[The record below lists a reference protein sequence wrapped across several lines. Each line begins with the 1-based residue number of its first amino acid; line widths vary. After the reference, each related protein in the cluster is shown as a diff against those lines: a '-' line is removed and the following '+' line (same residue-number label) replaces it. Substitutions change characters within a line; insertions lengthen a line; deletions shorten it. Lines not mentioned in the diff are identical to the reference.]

1 MRVHKF
7 LYRNLWT
14 QLPIRVDIQT
24 NNKEN
29 KVKEHRDTAPTPT
42 SLRREELER
51 KSKNAFW
58 WNDKAV
64 NEWCG
69 WRMSIKQVP
78 RVREFDASQQVWS

>member
-1 MRVHKF
+1 MSIS
-7 LYRNLWT
+7 LWA
-14 QLPIRVDIQT
+14 QLPIRVDIHT

-29 KVKEHRDTAPTPT
+29 KVKEHRNTAPTPT

-51 KSKNAFW
+51 KPKNAFW
-58 WNDKAV
+58 WNEKAV